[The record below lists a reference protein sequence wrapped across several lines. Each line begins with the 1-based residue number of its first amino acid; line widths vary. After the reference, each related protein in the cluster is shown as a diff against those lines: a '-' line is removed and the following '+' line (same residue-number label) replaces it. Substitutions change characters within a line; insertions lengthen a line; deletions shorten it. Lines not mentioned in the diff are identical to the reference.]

1 MTAVARVDIRWE
13 FVTRLKLRR
22 KGFDTE
28 GEQCPVLQD
37 TVLATAMST
46 HDSSANLRR
55 SLDASVGDEFATAP
69 AATISTLLAAAER
82 LTAELAATQIA
93 VQELTAHIA
102 RAGLR
107 ASEEPAATT
116 AAPAADAAAS
126 PADRDDAA
134 ALPPRRGDHAVI
146 TPASPPAEPQAPA
159 RPFLAAA
166 EQPAP
171 YVPPAAPHAAPA
183 PHVAPAPYAAAPFGE
198 APAPVRASAPGVLGS
213 APTLPPEAP
222 IRQQAALQHQGP
234 PLERQPGMAEV
245 FDRPPAP
252 APTVITELS
261 PSAGARPAHEA
272 PPAVRSPFDGPD
284 HASSLAD
291 VPLLSAG
298 SVDVLVGPVTSL
310 ADLDALQGR
319 ILELPGVE
327 AATVTAFEGHDVLMS
342 VDLDRPL
349 PLASMLRTELGRD
362 VASCR
367 LVEGRIVV
375 TFVHR
380 GSAA

>member
-1 MTAVARVDIRWE
+1 
-13 FVTRLKLRR
+13 
-22 KGFDTE
+22 
-28 GEQCPVLQD
+28 
-37 TVLATAMST
+37 
-46 HDSSANLRR
+46 
-55 SLDASVGDEFATAP
+55 
-69 AATISTLLAAAER
+69 
-82 LTAELAATQIA
+82 
-93 VQELTAHIA
+93 
-102 RAGLR
+102 
-107 ASEEPAATT
+107 
-116 AAPAADAAAS
+116 
-126 PADRDDAA
+126 
-134 ALPPRRGDHAVI
+134 
-146 TPASPPAEPQAPA
+146 
-159 RPFLAAA
+159 
-166 EQPAP
+166 
-171 YVPPAAPHAAPA
+171 
-183 PHVAPAPYAAAPFGE
+183 
-198 APAPVRASAPGVLGS
+198 
-213 APTLPPEAP
+213 
-222 IRQQAALQHQGP
+222 
-234 PLERQPGMAEV
+234 
-245 FDRPPAP
+245 
-252 APTVITELS
+252 VITELS
-261 PSAGARPAHEA
+261 PPAGARPAYEA
-272 PPAVRSPFDGPD
+272 SSGRSASPFAGPD

>member
-1 MTAVARVDIRWE
+1 
-13 FVTRLKLRR
+13 
-22 KGFDTE
+22 
-28 GEQCPVLQD
+28 
-37 TVLATAMST
+37 MST
-46 HDSSANLRR
+46 HDSSSPLRPGP
-55 SLDASVGDEFATAP
+55 DAFSAHEAAP
-69 AATISTLLAAAER
+69 GAPPSAASIAGLLSAAQR
-82 LTAELAATQIA
+82 LTAELAATQVA
-93 VQELTAHIA
+93 VHELTAEIA

-107 ASEEPAATT
+107 AETPAPMSVAPTPAPVVRDATDDH
-116 AAPAADAAAS
+116 APS
-126 PADRDDAA
+126 
-134 ALPPRRGDHAVI
+134 LPPRRGDHAVI
-146 TPASPPAEPQAPA
+146 S
-159 RPFLAAA
+159 
-166 EQPAP
+166 PAP
-171 YVPPAAPHAAPA
+171 TEPPAANVTPA
-183 PHVAPAPYAAAPFGE
+183 PPVSAPFGE
-198 APAPVRASAPGVLGS
+198 APAPAPQATGPGVLGGA
-213 APTLPPEAP
+213 APLPPERP
-222 IRQQAALQHQGP
+222 IRQQASLQHQGP
-234 PLERQPGMAEV
+234 ALERQPGMAEV
-245 FDRPPAP
+245 FDRAP
-252 APTVITELS
+252 APSPSVITELS
-261 PSAGARPAHEA
+261 PSAGARPAYEA
-272 PPAVRSPFDGPD
+272 SPARPATPFAGPD

-380 GSAA
+380 GSGA

>member
-1 MTAVARVDIRWE
+1 
-13 FVTRLKLRR
+13 
-22 KGFDTE
+22 
-28 GEQCPVLQD
+28 
-37 TVLATAMST
+37 MST
-46 HDSSANLRR
+46 QDSSSPLRPGP
-55 SLDASVGDEFATAP
+55 DAFSAHEAAP
-69 AATISTLLAAAER
+69 GAPPSAASIAGLLSAAQR
-82 LTAELAATQIA
+82 LTAELAATQVA
-93 VQELTAHIA
+93 VHELTAEIA

-107 ASEEPAATT
+107 AETPAPMSP
-116 AAPAADAAAS
+116 APAPVVRDAT
-126 PADRDDAA
+126 DDHAPS
-134 ALPPRRGDHAVI
+134 LPPRRGDHAVI
-146 TPASPPAEPQAPA
+146 SPAPTEPPTRPAPA
-159 RPFLAAA
+159 VAAA
-166 EQPAP
+166 S
-171 YVPPAAPHAAPA
+171 PHAAIQ
-183 PHVAPAPYAAAPFGE
+183 HVAPAAHAAPFQHVTPAPAPNVTPAPPVSAPFGE
-198 APAPVRASAPGVLGS
+198 APAPAPQATGPGVLGAA
-213 APTLPPEAP
+213 APLPPERP
-222 IRQQAALQHQGP
+222 IRQQASLQHQGP
-234 PLERQPGMAEV
+234 ALERQPGMAEV
-245 FDRPPAP
+245 FDRAP
-252 APTVITELS
+252 APSPSVITELS
-261 PSAGARPAHEA
+261 PSAGARPAYEA
-272 PPAVRSPFDGPD
+272 PPARPATPFAGPD

-380 GSAA
+380 GSAT